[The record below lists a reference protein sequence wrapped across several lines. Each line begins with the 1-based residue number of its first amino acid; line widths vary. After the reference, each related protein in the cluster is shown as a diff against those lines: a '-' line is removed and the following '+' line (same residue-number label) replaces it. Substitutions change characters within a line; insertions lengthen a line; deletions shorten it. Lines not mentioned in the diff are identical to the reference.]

1 MRTLKIFFST
11 LILMFFNMG
20 FAFSDITQSAPTNLI
35 SSIASATSF
44 TSLEQISP
52 EATVEIQSATSSI
65 VDSDALQAEVQESAE
80 AFGEM
85 VNQMALEVDVGSK
98 DGKKK
103 FLTIGGEKNEYEDK
117 DNLEPTL
124 GTIAYDTGMVNM
136 SREGGHYDTDNLD
149 PSGNSKTIFDS
160 TTGAQQARVKVYIDF
175 NRQVLF
181 GSIESK
187 ITLSDGTVMTNTYN
201 GRSATID
208 KNTLPVDK
216 RLTFTMSSSTG
227 DPLALN
233 APGEVGECGDAG
245 ITCPDTT
252 NLLQP
257 FVPEKVN
264 DAFRNSLLDEN
275 GERQAYLSAG
285 EGGTPE
291 LDQTDMQK
299 SISHG
304 TGGDKDVL
312 VLGRFLTA
320 GSDGTPGK
328 SFAAFEAFNGVPCA
342 DSDQCT
348 TAEKNAFK
356 DGIERYSTGIITT
369 TATKITEELPQ

>member
-1 MRTLKIFFST
+1 MRTLKIIFST
-11 LILMFFNMG
+11 LILIFFNMG

-52 EATVEIQSATSSI
+52 EATIEIQSTTSSI

-80 AFGEM
+80 AFAEM

-98 DGKKK
+98 DNNKK
-103 FLTIGGEKNEYEDK
+103 FLTIGGEKNEFEDR
-117 DNLEPTL
+117 DDLEPTL
-124 GTIAYDTGMVNM
+124 GTIAYDTGLVNM
-136 SREGGHYDTDNLD
+136 QRER
-149 PSGNSKTIFDS
+149 GNYNAQSEIFDP

-187 ITLSDGTVMTNTYN
+187 ITLKDGTVMTNTYN
-201 GRSATID
+201 GKSATID

-227 DPLALN
+227 NPLALN
-233 APGEVGECGDAG
+233 APGEVGECGDQG
-245 ITCPDTT
+245 VTCPSVD

-257 FVPEKVN
+257 YEQEKDTDN
-264 DAFRNSLLDEN
+264 FRNSLLNIN
-275 GERQAYLSAG
+275 GDVEDFLEPDFDHQ
-285 EGGTPE
+285 
-291 LDQTDMQK
+291 DMVK
-299 SISHG
+299 SVSHG
-304 TGGDKDVL
+304 NGDKDVL

-328 SFAAFEAFNGVPCA
+328 SFAAFEASSMDICTGNGGDGVCTA
-342 DSDQCT
+342 DEMETFANS
-348 TAEKNAFK
+348 
-356 DGIERYSTGIITT
+356 IERYSTGIVTT

>member
-1 MRTLKIFFST
+1 MKTLKIFFST
-11 LILMFFNMG
+11 LIVIFCNMG

-52 EATVEIQSATSSI
+52 EATIEIQNTTSSI
-65 VDSDALQAEVQESAE
+65 VDSDVLQAEVQESAE

-103 FLTIGGEKNEYEDK
+103 FLTIGGEKNEYEDV
-117 DNLEPTL
+117 DDLEPTL

-136 SREGGHYDTDNLD
+136 SREGGVYDTDNKD
-149 PSGNSKTIFDS
+149 PSGNSKQIFDS
-160 TTGAQQARVKVYIDF
+160 TTGAQQARVKIYIDF

-216 RLTFTMSSSTG
+216 RLTFTLSSSTG

-233 APGEVGECGDAG
+233 APGEDGFCGESG

-257 FVPEKVN
+257 FVPEKV
-264 DAFRNSLLDEN
+264 DAFRNSLLAED

-342 DSDQCT
+342 DSDECT
-348 TAEKNAFK
+348 TLEKDAFK
-356 DGIERYSTGIITT
+356 AGIERYSTGIITT

>member
-1 MRTLKIFFST
+1 MRILKIFFSA
-11 LILMFFNMG
+11 LLLMFFNMG
-20 FAFSDITQSAPTNLI
+20 LAFSDITQSAPTNLI

-52 EATVEIQSATSSI
+52 EATIEIQNTTSSI

-85 VNQMALEVDVGSK
+85 VNQMALEVGADSK
-98 DGKKK
+98 DNKKK
-103 FLTIGGEKNEYEDK
+103 FLTIGGKKNEYEDK
-117 DNLEPTL
+117 DDLEPTF
-124 GTIAYDTGMVNM
+124 GTIAYDTGLVNL
-136 SREGGHYDTDNLD
+136 SREGGVYDTDNLD
-149 PSGNSKTIFDS
+149 PSENSKQIFDS
-160 TTGAQQARVKVYIDF
+160 TTGAQQARVKIYIDF

-216 RLTFTMSSSTG
+216 RLSFTISSSTG
-227 DPLALN
+227 DPLN
-233 APGEVGECGDAG
+233 IDDNEIPSVDNKE
-245 ITCPDTT
+245 
-252 NLLQP
+252 QP
-257 FVPEKVN
+257 YVPEKV
-264 DAFRNSLLDEN
+264 DAFRNSLLAEN
-275 GERQAYLSAG
+275 GERQAYLLAA
-285 EGGTPE
+285 EGGAPE
-291 LDQTDMQK
+291 DDQADMQK

-304 TGGDKDVL
+304 TNGDKDVL

-342 DSDQCT
+342 DDVCT
-348 TAEKNAFK
+348 TLEKKAFK
-356 DGIERYSTGIITT
+356 EGIERYSTGIITT